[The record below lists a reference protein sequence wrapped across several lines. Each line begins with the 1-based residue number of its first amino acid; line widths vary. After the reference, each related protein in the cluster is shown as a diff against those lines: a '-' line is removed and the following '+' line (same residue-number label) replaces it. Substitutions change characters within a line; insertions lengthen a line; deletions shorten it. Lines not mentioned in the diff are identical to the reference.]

1 MTIIDYILIFL
12 TQFYPQ
18 AVLLPYF
25 DVKLSCLE
33 LQNEKRGLKETKPEL
48 IHSENR
54 TILGPFYLGF
64 LSVLGIKE
72 MFEFEYGN
80 LLYTWLLHFIY
91 QPFRNSFS
99 NSIYVNSN

>member
-33 LQNEKRGLKETKPEL
+33 LQNEKRGLIETKPEL
-48 IHSENR
+48 IHSEN
-54 TILGPFYLGF
+54 
-64 LSVLGIKE
+64 
-72 MFEFEYGN
+72 
-80 LLYTWLLHFIY
+80 
-91 QPFRNSFS
+91 SFF
-99 NSIYVNSN
+99 